1 MLFPIVM
8 LICLIHV
15 DEDYLTLTCVCI
27 NVQLIL
33 FIDNFEDIMPM
44 NERPTT
50 YLNEILNCRPPIFGY
65 SKSPDSDS
73 SDSDSS
79 SSSSDSGSMEDY
91 SLELADPTATFDA
104 FDVLLVKCNTEYVL
118 MNANSLIHLYGI
130 QEM

>member
-1 MLFPIVM
+1 MTLGALSFVLFPIVM

-73 SDSDSS
+73 SDSVVKD
-79 SSSSDSGSMEDY
+79 DIDIPQRGHYY
-91 SLELADPTATFDA
+91 SAILPF
-104 FDVLLVKCNTEYVL
+104 
-118 MNANSLIHLYGI
+118 
-130 QEM
+130 